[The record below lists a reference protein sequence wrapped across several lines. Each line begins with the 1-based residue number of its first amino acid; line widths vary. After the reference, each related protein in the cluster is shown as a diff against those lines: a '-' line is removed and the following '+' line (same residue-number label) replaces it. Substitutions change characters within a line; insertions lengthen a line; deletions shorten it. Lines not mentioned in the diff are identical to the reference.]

1 MHIKL
6 TRKGFTIIEVVLVLA
21 IAGLIFLMVFVAFP
35 TLQRSQRDAA
45 RRNDVSIIAAAV
57 RNYMSNNHG
66 QGPPS
71 SGSVKSS
78 SQFDDDERKGIE
90 WEDGNDSPELR
101 RYLTDLNEDVTTVV
115 SVQNLV
121 RDRAKGIETTS
132 LRLTIGDQ
140 DMSGQISV
148 YIGARCPDEESQTN
162 TLSLDITYKNSDVAI
177 FRYLEKGWWYC
188 HNM

>member
-35 TLQRSQRDAA
+35 TLQRSYRDGSC
-45 RRNDVSIIAAAV
+45 RYDVSISSAAV
-57 RNYMSNNHG
+57 RKYLSNNHG

-78 SQFDDDERKGIE
+78 SQCDDDERKGIE

-101 RYLTDLNEDVTTVV
+101 RYLTDW
-115 SVQNLV
+115 
-121 RDRAKGIETTS
+121 
-132 LRLTIGDQ
+132 
-140 DMSGQISV
+140 
-148 YIGARCPDEESQTN
+148 C
-162 TLSLDITYKNSDVAI
+162 
-177 FRYLEKGWWYC
+177 
-188 HNM
+188 

>member
-1 MHIKL
+1 MRLSAFVPSPKRVFWHFDGQVQNLLL
-6 TRKGFTIIEVVLVLA
+6 T
-21 IAGLIFLMVFVAFP
+21 P
-35 TLQRSQRDAA
+35 
-45 RRNDVSIIAAAV
+45 
-57 RNYMSNNHG
+57 
-66 QGPPS
+66 
-71 SGSVKSS
+71 
-78 SQFDDDERKGIE
+78 
-90 WEDGNDSPELR
+90 
-101 RYLTDLNEDVTTVV
+101 TDLNEDVTTVV

-140 DMSGQISV
+140 DMSGQVSV